1 MTLRPLIPPTAFFP
15 QTHHSRGRDLSTCWR
30 TPELI
35 RSFSLP
41 PLPIRYNEPVILPRE
56 KREGTS
62 SQSSSSFGPTL
73 LYPTDPL
80 LPNLLVL
87 FSARQIRLPW
97 QRAPSERKKRTEMV
111 PRVWLTCMRL
121 DRDDSLGCTD
131 EPKEKKGQNL

>member
-1 MTLRPLIPPTAFFP
+1 MSPSYCLERKEKERR
-15 QTHHSRGRDLSTCWR
+15 H
-30 TPELI
+30 
-35 RSFSLP
+35 
-41 PLPIRYNEPVILPRE
+41 NLPR
-56 KREGTS
+56 
-62 SQSSSSFGPTL
+62 L
-73 LYPTDPL
+73 LAQPFCILRIPL